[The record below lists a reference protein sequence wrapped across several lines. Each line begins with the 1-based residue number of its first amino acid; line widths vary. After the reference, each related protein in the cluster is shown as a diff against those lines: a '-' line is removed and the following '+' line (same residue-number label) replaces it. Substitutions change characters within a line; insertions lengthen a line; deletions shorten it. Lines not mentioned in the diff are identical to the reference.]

1 MVNFQTVISREVRQ
15 FMVATS
21 STQIDIARII
31 GLDQTAVSRRL
42 LGRSHWSLDDLD
54 ALTDAGIVSP
64 LWEGFEERRGM
75 EK

>member
-1 MVNFQTVISREVRQ
+1 
-15 FMVATS
+15 MVATS

-64 LWEGFEERRGM
+64 LWEGVEERRGM